1 MANNHGF
8 VNTAHCVAWDSDANK
23 LVGIYKTADLDN
35 GTFVVLSTMNVDGNN
50 NINGFEYNVTPATA
64 TSTSVWLVRTP
75 EAGTDILE
83 VQLYDDPRYF
93 YNKAGKPMSL
103 CYMNAHV
110 DHIEVDK
117 NCFTANFDT
126 DTVDSAAYV
135 GLDANGKLKA
145 LADAP
150 ATGAYFAIV
159 GKHSIA
165 VGQELVPTW
174 MLRCERN

>member
-1 MANNHGF
+1 MANNHGY

-35 GTFVVLSTMNVDGNN
+35 GTFVVLSTMNVDGSN
-50 NINGFEYNVTPATA
+50 NIKGFEYNVTPATA
-64 TSTSVWLVRTP
+64 TSTSVWLVRTS
-75 EAGTDILE
+75 EAGSDIPE

-103 CYMNAHV
+103 AYMNPRV

-117 NCFTANFDT
+117 NCFTTSLDP
-126 DTVDSAAYV
+126 DTVSNATVV

-145 LADAP
+145 LAEAP
-150 ATGAYFAIV
+150 ASGAYFTIV
-159 GKHSIA
+159 GKHSVG

-174 MLRCERN
+174 VLRCERN

>member
-35 GTFVVLSTMNVDGNN
+35 GTFVVLSTMNVDGSN

-117 NCFTANFDT
+117 NCFTAGSDP
-126 DTVDSAAYV
+126 DTVASSTYV

-145 LADAP
+145 LTAAP
-150 ATGAYFAIV
+150 SSGAYFTIV

>member
-1 MANNHGF
+1 MANNHGYCSLIRA
-8 VNTAHCVAWDSDANK
+8 TAWDVDSNK
-23 LVGIYKTADLDN
+23 LVGIATTDMDN
-35 GTFVVLSTMNVDGNN
+35 GTFVTLTSMNVDTNK
-50 NINGFEYNVTPATA
+50 NINGFEYKVTAATA
-64 TSTSVWLVRTP
+64 VWVVRTP
-75 EAGTDILE
+75 EAGTDMLE

-103 CYMNAHV
+103 AYMNPHV

-117 NCFTANFDT
+117 NCFTTALDP
-126 DTVDSAAYV
+126 DTVTGATVV

-145 LADAP
+145 LTNAP
-150 ATGAYFAIV
+150 ASGAYFTIV

-174 MLRCERN
+174 VLRCERN

>member
-1 MANNHGF
+1 MANNHGYCSLIRA
-8 VNTAHCVAWDSDANK
+8 TAWDVDSNK
-23 LVGIYKTADLDN
+23 LVGIATTDMDN
-35 GTFVVLSTMNVDGNN
+35 GTFVVLGNMNVDGQK

-64 TSTSVWLVRTP
+64 TSTSVWVVRTP
-75 EAGTDILE
+75 EAGTDMLE

-103 CYMNAHV
+103 AYMNPHV

-117 NCFTANFDT
+117 NCFTANFDPE
-126 DTVDSAAYV
+126 TVTGATMAQ
-135 GLDANGKLKA
+135 LDANGKLTA
-145 LADAP
+145 VSAAP
-150 ATGAYFAIV
+150 ASGAYFTIV

-174 MLRCERN
+174 VLRCERN

>member
-1 MANNHGF
+1 MANNHGYCSLIRA
-8 VNTAHCVAWDSDANK
+8 TAWDVDSNK
-23 LVGIYKTADLDN
+23 LVGIATTDMDN
-35 GTFVVLSTMNVDGNN
+35 GTFVVLGNMNVDSQK

-64 TSTSVWLVRTP
+64 TSTSVWVVRTP
-75 EAGTDILE
+75 EAGTDMLE

-103 CYMNAHV
+103 AYMNPHV

-117 NCFTANFDT
+117 NCFTANFDPAT
-126 DTVDSAAYV
+126 VSGATMAQLDT
-135 GLDANGKLKA
+135 NGKLKA
-145 LADAP
+145 VSAAP
-150 ATGAYFAIV
+150 GSGAYFTIV

-174 MLRCERN
+174 VLRCERN

>member
-1 MANNHGF
+1 MANTHGY
-8 VNTAHCVAWDSDANK
+8 VNPASVTGWDVDSNK

-35 GTFVVLSTMNVDGNN
+35 GTFVTLTSMNVDSNK

-75 EAGTDILE
+75 EAGTDMPE

-103 CYMNAHV
+103 YYMNPHV

-117 NCFTANFDT
+117 NCFTANLDP
-126 DTVDSAAYV
+126 DTVSNATVA

-145 LADAP
+145 LTTAP
-150 ATGAYFAIV
+150 TGGAYFTIV
-159 GKHSIA
+159 GKKTVAI
-165 VGQELVPTW
+165 GQELITTW

>member
-1 MANNHGF
+1 MANNHGYCSLIRA
-8 VNTAHCVAWDSDANK
+8 TAWDVDSNK
-23 LVGIYKTADLDN
+23 LVGIATTDMDN
-35 GTFVVLSTMNVDGNN
+35 GTFVVLGNMNVDGQK

-64 TSTSVWLVRTP
+64 TSTSVWVVRTP
-75 EAGTDILE
+75 EAGTDMLE

-103 CYMNAHV
+103 AYMNPHV

-117 NCFTANFDT
+117 NCFTANFDP
-126 DTVDSAAYV
+126 DTVSGATMAQ
-135 GLDANGKLKA
+135 LDTNGKLKA
-145 LADAP
+145 VSAAP
-150 ATGAYFAIV
+150 ASGAYFTIV

-174 MLRCERN
+174 VLRCERN

>member
-1 MANNHGF
+1 MANNHGYCSLIRA
-8 VNTAHCVAWDSDANK
+8 TAWDVDSNK
-23 LVGIYKTADLDN
+23 LVGIATTDMDN
-35 GTFVVLSTMNVDGNN
+35 GTFVVLGNMNVDGQK

-64 TSTSVWLVRTP
+64 TSTSVWVVRTP
-75 EAGTDILE
+75 EAGTDMLE

-103 CYMNAHV
+103 AYMNPHV

-117 NCFTANFDT
+117 NCFTANFDPET
-126 DTVDSAAYV
+126 VTGATMAQLDT
-135 GLDANGKLKA
+135 NGKLKA
-145 LADAP
+145 VSAAP
-150 ATGAYFAIV
+150 ASGAYFTIV

-174 MLRCERN
+174 VLRCERN

>member
-1 MANNHGF
+1 MANNHGYCSLIRA
-8 VNTAHCVAWDSDANK
+8 TAWDVDSNK
-23 LVGIYKTADLDN
+23 LVGIATTDMDN
-35 GTFVVLSTMNVDGNN
+35 GTFVVLGNMNVDSQK

-64 TSTSVWLVRTP
+64 TSTSVWVVRTP
-75 EAGTDILE
+75 EAGTDMLE

-103 CYMNAHV
+103 AYMNPHV

-117 NCFTANFDT
+117 NCFTANFDP
-126 DTVDSAAYV
+126 DTVSGATMAQ
-135 GLDANGKLKA
+135 LDTNGKLKA
-145 LADAP
+145 VSAAP
-150 ATGAYFAIV
+150 ASGAYFTIV

-174 MLRCERN
+174 VLRCERN

>member
-1 MANNHGF
+1 MANNHGYCSLIRA
-8 VNTAHCVAWDSDANK
+8 TAWDVDSNK
-23 LVGIYKTADLDN
+23 LVGIATTDMDN
-35 GTFVVLSTMNVDGNN
+35 GTFVVLGNMNVDGQK

-64 TSTSVWLVRTP
+64 TSTSVWVVRTP
-75 EAGTDILE
+75 EAGTDMLE

-103 CYMNAHV
+103 AYMNPHV

-117 NCFTANFDT
+117 NCFTANFDP
-126 DTVDSAAYV
+126 DTVTGATMAQ
-135 GLDANGKLKA
+135 LDTNGKLKA
-145 LADAP
+145 VSAAP
-150 ATGAYFAIV
+150 ASGAYFTIV

-174 MLRCERN
+174 VLRCERN

>member
-1 MANNHGF
+1 MANNHGYCSLIRA
-8 VNTAHCVAWDSDANK
+8 TAWDVDSNK
-23 LVGIYKTADLDN
+23 LVGIATTDMDN
-35 GTFVVLSTMNVDGNN
+35 GTFVVLGNMNVDSQK

-64 TSTSVWLVRTP
+64 TSTSVWVVRTP
-75 EAGTDILE
+75 EAGTDMLE

-103 CYMNAHV
+103 AYMNPHV

-117 NCFTANFDT
+117 NCFTANFDPAT
-126 DTVDSAAYV
+126 VSGATMAQLDT
-135 GLDANGKLKA
+135 NGKLKA
-145 LADAP
+145 VSAAP
-150 ATGAYFAIV
+150 ASGAYFTIV

-174 MLRCERN
+174 VLRCERN

>member
-1 MANNHGF
+1 MANNHGYCSLIRA
-8 VNTAHCVAWDSDANK
+8 TAWDVDSNK
-23 LVGIYKTADLDN
+23 LVGIATTDMDN
-35 GTFVVLSTMNVDGNN
+35 GTFVVLGNMNVDGQK

-64 TSTSVWLVRTP
+64 TSTSVWVVRTP

-103 CYMNAHV
+103 AYMNPHV

-117 NCFTANFDT
+117 NCFTANFDP
-126 DTVDSAAYV
+126 DTVSGATMAQ
-135 GLDANGKLKA
+135 LDTNGKLKA
-145 LADAP
+145 VSAAP
-150 ATGAYFAIV
+150 ASGAYFTIV

-174 MLRCERN
+174 VLRCERN

>member
-1 MANNHGF
+1 MANNHGYCSLIRA
-8 VNTAHCVAWDSDANK
+8 TAWDVDSNK
-23 LVGIYKTADLDN
+23 LVGIATTDMDN
-35 GTFVVLSTMNVDGNN
+35 GTFVVLGNMNVDSQK

-64 TSTSVWLVRTP
+64 TSTSVWVVRTP
-75 EAGTDILE
+75 EAGTDMLE

-103 CYMNAHV
+103 AYMNPHV

-117 NCFTANFDT
+117 NCFTANFDP
-126 DTVDSAAYV
+126 DTVSGATMAQ
-135 GLDANGKLKA
+135 LDANGKLKA
-145 LADAP
+145 VTSAP
-150 ATGAYFAIV
+150 ASGANFTIV

-174 MLRCERN
+174 VLRCERN